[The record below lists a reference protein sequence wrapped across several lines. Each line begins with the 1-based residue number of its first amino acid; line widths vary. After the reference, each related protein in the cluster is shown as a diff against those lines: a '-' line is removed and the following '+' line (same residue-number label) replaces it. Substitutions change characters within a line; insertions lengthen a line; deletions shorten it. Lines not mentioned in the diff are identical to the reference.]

1 MKQKL
6 FLGIIIFAVI
16 CLITFSVVGVVSLAA
31 NDDNRMFLGDYIQFG
46 IVANSINQ
54 TSDMETNFIA
64 GKYQGN
70 GHTIGNTISSSMA
83 NASGNIRI
91 GEIISDIQVRN
102 HPAILIDDNIIE
114 QVKSF
119 LEKTKEKSK
128 ELSKRN
134 DIVTE
139 NVTDI
144 NQYTIDITAIDKN
157 IVSVDMESFIL
168 ALKSGAIQNGALQIK
183 LRESQT
189 IILNCLEKDAITI
202 PRYTVISDKTNENT
216 AQTVIWNLPNV
227 TNLHIASDGMCA
239 TIIAPNAYVNIDV
252 TGEGWLVCDTIVS
265 NRGEWHM
272 ISQKVPDV
280 SVTPKQTA
288 TPEITPTPIAKIS
301 PTQHTTNTPVVSPSH
316 TPETTSISTPT
327 AATTITPTNRLILTS
342 TDAPEST
349 PSNELIV
356 TPTAASTPVSVMD
369 EDTPL
374 SAKTLTEPTTPKAS
388 TSAKRSKSLKT
399 TTLLN
404 DNVPL
409 SDSAPETGDSF
420 DALTI
425 IMVMLGCLIFIILV
439 IIMNRQ

>member
-1 MKQKL
+1 MKQNL
-6 FLGIIIFAVI
+6 FLGIIVLIVL
-16 CLITFSVVGVVSLAA
+16 CPITFYVVGVTSFAA
-31 NDDNRMFLGDYIQFG
+31 NDDNKMFLGDYIQFG

-70 GHTIGNTISSSMA
+70 GHTIGNTISASMA
-83 NASGNIRI
+83 NAPGNIRM
-91 GEIISDIQVRN
+91 GEIIGDIQVRN
-102 HPAILIDDNIIE
+102 HPAILIDNNIIE
-114 QVKSF
+114 QIKLF
-119 LEKTKEKSK
+119 LEKTTEKSR
-128 ELSKRN
+128 ELSKKN
-134 DIVTE
+134 DITSE
-139 NVTDI
+139 NVIDM

-157 IVSVDMESFIL
+157 VVSVDMENFIL

-202 PRYTVISDKTNENT
+202 PRYTVVSDKTNENT
-216 AQTVIWNLPNV
+216 AHTVIWNLPNV
-227 TNLHIASDGMCA
+227 TNLHIASDDMCA

-252 TGEGWLVCDTIVS
+252 TGAGWLVCDTIVS

-280 SVTPKQTA
+280 SVTPKQTP
-288 TPEITPTPIAKIS
+288 TPEIASTPIAQIITAE
-301 PTQHTTNTPVVSPSH
+301 PVTNTPVISPSH
-316 TPETTSISTPT
+316 TP
-327 AATTITPTNRLILTS
+327 A
-342 TDAPEST
+342 ST
-349 PSNELIV
+349 PSKKPTV
-356 TPTAASTPVSVMD
+356 TPTATPVTVID
-369 EDTPL
+369 KDTPL

-388 TSAKRSKSLKT
+388 TSSKMSKSIKT
-399 TTLLN
+399 TALLD

-439 IIMNRQ
+439 IVMNRQ